1 MDKKIL
7 EELMALDA
15 RLQEDR
21 LYEIALGEV
30 DTQSFDPV
38 AKAKAFEEAE
48 GDAQKAK
55 AFYIKH
61 RVRRI
66 RDQLVAEGVEAEVT
80 AATEAEIAKYNNR
93 QLKKQKAKDTGKGI
107 VLGFMDFIVISVSSL
122 VVFVLTFMAWVRLG
136 GSFGVA
142 PGILVLTSIASTFL
156 IVRWL
161 FEKRDNKP

>member
-21 LYEIALGEV
+21 LYEIALSEL

-80 AATEAEIAKYNNR
+80 AATEAKTAKYDNR
-93 QLKKQKAKDTGKGI
+93 QLKKQKAKDTGIGLI
-107 VLGFMDFIVISVSSL
+107 RGFTDFIVISVSSL
-122 VVFVLTFMAWVRLG
+122 VIFTLALFVW
-136 GSFGVA
+136 S
-142 PGILVLTSIASTFL
+142 LVGAGPSLSIITSLASTFL

-161 FEKRDNKP
+161 FISNETESE

>member
-21 LYEIALGEV
+21 LYEIALSEL

-66 RDQLVAEGVEAEVT
+66 KDQLVAEGVEAEVT

-107 VLGFMDFIVISVSSL
+107 IRGFTDFIVISISSL
-122 VVFVLTFMAWVRLG
+122 VIFALALFVW
-136 GSFGVA
+136 S
-142 PGILVLTSIASTFL
+142 LVGAGPSLSIITSLASTFL

-161 FEKRDNKP
+161 FISNDTESE